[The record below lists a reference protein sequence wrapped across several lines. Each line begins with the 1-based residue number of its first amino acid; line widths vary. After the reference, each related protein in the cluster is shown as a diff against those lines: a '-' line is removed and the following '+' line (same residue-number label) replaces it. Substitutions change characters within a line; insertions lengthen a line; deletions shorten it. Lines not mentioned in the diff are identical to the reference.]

1 MCFFMAKPAKCYQ
14 VFNTILLM
22 FTFAAKLGTWN
33 DVVDVNCL
41 CPAHLAKYGFG
52 CG

>member
-1 MCFFMAKPAKCYQ
+1 MACPAKRYQ

-22 FTFAAKLGTWN
+22 FTLASKLGTWN
-33 DVVDVNCL
+33 DVVDVNGNGS
-41 CPAHLAKYGFG
+41 AHLAKYGIG